1 MKDFFTLSL
10 DGQTFTL
17 ALNGT
22 PRIYSND
29 KEGKRQAILDGLNA
43 IEAITVGDTVY
54 LPCNESL
61 QVVAAVLYPDGIQT
75 EAAYQTVCQVTE
87 KACAHLG
94 YGSEVELGPPA
105 VPFVRRGAY
114 RRQYPPVDAQLVRD

>member
-1 MKDFFTLSL
+1 MIEIVTRSD
-10 DGQTFTL
+10 DGKTFTL
-17 ALNGT
+17 AINGEQ
-22 PRIYSND
+22 RSYAND

-43 IEAITVGDTVY
+43 IENVTVGEDVY
-54 LPCNESL
+54 LPSNESL

-94 YGSEVELGPPA
+94 FGNEIQLGPTRCTVFGQRVIPQEVPA
-105 VPFVRRGAY
+105 GGCPDDNG
-114 RRQYPPVDAQLVRD
+114 

>member
-1 MKDFFTLSL
+1 MIQSVTRVDGNTFMLSL
-10 DGQTFTL
+10 NGKTQTYT
-17 ALNGT
+17 
-22 PRIYSND
+22 ND

-43 IEAITVGDTVY
+43 IETMTVGGDVY
-54 LPCNESL
+54 LPSNESL

-94 YGSEVELGPPA
+94 YGGEVELGPPA
-105 VPFVRRGAY
+105 VPFARRGAY
-114 RRQYPPVDAQLVRD
+114 RRQYPPVDAHLVRD